1 MNISRDEA
9 TILRSKLTKLGAYI
23 FVCSVVVVIAVA
35 LLVSYEAIVWPTM
48 LLVYPSLML
57 LTGTVGVYD
66 LISLVRGRT
75 GPTKKE
81 STSVIDVIVI
91 GRGIVFSAAFVLILL
106 AELKVIRTAF

>member
-1 MNISRDEA
+1 MNSSGDE
-9 TILRSKLTKLGAYI
+9 TTSLRSKLTKLGAYI
-23 FVCSVVVVIAVA
+23 FVCSVVVVTAVA

-66 LISLVRGRT
+66 LVSLARGRN
-75 GPTKKE
+75 GPTETE
-81 STSVIDVIVI
+81 STPEIDIVVI

-106 AELKVIRTAF
+106 TELKVIRTVF